1 LCEDFDADA
10 DANFVFEILSQEQAV
25 QVAPGWPWWAKTQA
39 GTAGERT
46 SSASGKGRDLFS
58 SICSMQPCRV
68 SFGVLELI
76 SMDHPHLSSFS
87 CVRCID
93 SLGFHHLT

>member
-1 LCEDFDADA
+1 MYEDFVADA

-25 QVAPGWPWWAKTQA
+25 QVAPGWPWWTKTQA

-58 SICSMQPCRV
+58 SICSMQPCRAKKLV
-68 SFGVLELI
+68 CLNLYQWIILIYLALAVYDVLI
-76 SMDHPHLSSFS
+76 AWAF
-87 CVRCID
+87 II
-93 SLGFHHLT
+93 